1 VTLPS
6 VILVWIILE
15 GRLLIVLPLIVQLK
29 RALRTE
35 TRLKYYLIQL
45 SSRIIFLMLRLQNW
59 EIEAVASFIL
69 VFKLGLAPLFFWVP
83 HIFNQQS
90 WIRILI
96 LRTLIKLPGLL
107 LVVNFI
113 AQTLLLCGA
122 LRALIG
128 SLRGRIIN
136 RLKLLFAY
144 SRVRHTGW
152 NVLAML
158 NGARWLLYW
167 GLYSLILT
175 SATWILSQSKVKR
188 INQVNET
195 PTRPIRVALLSL
207 RGVPPLLG
215 FGLKIMALSSVL
227 TVRPVLGLILLLGLT
242 VALYFY
248 LRMFLFSWLKI
259 SSPSTKTR
267 ASKGHFIRGSVNL
280 RGLLLLCQY
289 GRIWCNSFRCYLWI
303 ILLTTRVII

>member
-1 VTLPS
+1 
-6 VILVWIILE
+6 
-15 GRLLIVLPLIVQLK
+15 
-29 RALRTE
+29 
-35 TRLKYYLIQL
+35 
-45 SSRIIFLMLRLQNW
+45 
-59 EIEAVASFIL
+59 
-69 VFKLGLAPLFFWVP
+69 
-83 HIFNQQS
+83 
-90 WIRILI
+90 
-96 LRTLIKLPGLL
+96 
-107 LVVNFI
+107 
-113 AQTLLLCGA
+113 
-122 LRALIG
+122 
-128 SLRGRIIN
+128 
-136 RLKLLFAY
+136 
-144 SRVRHTGW
+144 
-152 NVLAML
+152 ML

-303 ILLTTRVII
+303 ILLTTRVINKHLMILQRTRTDWPIQLVLFRWYSHGSEYLKRKLLFESLCL